1 MDRHLDWDGCFNVR
15 DLGGIPAAGGH
26 VVRRGAVVRSDAVD
40 KLSAD
45 GWAALCAHGIRT
57 VIDLRNDDEV
67 KADAAPRPSDLTTVH
82 LPLDSIEDTGFWSI
96 WCNGPD
102 GTPLYYRPFLD
113 HFPDRAARAVQAV
126 AHARPGGV
134 LVHCA
139 AGRDR
144 TGLVT
149 LLLLALAGASPA
161 DIAADYLLSND
172 RLDARFFT
180 TLGIPDH
187 RQEIADYLARKGTT
201 AERTLLAALDG
212 FDTAAHLRSGGLAPD
227 DVAALRTRLLE
238 PGEQLDVSRADR

>member
-1 MDRHLDWDGCFNVR
+1 MDRHLDWDGCFNAR
-15 DLGGIPAAGGH
+15 DLGGIPVAGGRT
-26 VVRRGAVVRSDAVD
+26 VRHGAVVRSDAVD
-40 KLSAD
+40 KLTAG
-45 GWAALCAHGIRT
+45 GWAALHTYGVRT

-67 KADAAPRPSDLTTVH
+67 KADAAPRPAGLTTVR
-82 LPLDSIEDTGFWSI
+82 LPLDGIEDTGFWSV
-96 WCNGPD
+96 WGDGPD

-113 HFPDRAARAVQAV
+113 HFPDRAARAVRAV

-180 TLGIPDH
+180 ALGIPDH
-187 RQEIADYLARKGTT
+187 RQDIADYLERKGTT
-201 AERTLLAALDG
+201 AEQALLATLDG
-212 FDTAAHLRSGGLAPD
+212 FDTAARLGPAGLTPD
-227 DVAALRTRLLE
+227 DVSALRTRLLE
-238 PGEQLDVSRADR
+238 PVPAHPAGD

>member
-1 MDRHLDWDGCFNVR
+1 MNRHLNWDGCFNVR
-15 DLGGIPAAGGH
+15 DLGGIPVAGGH

-40 KLSAD
+40 KLTAD
-45 GWAALCAHGIRT
+45 GWAALHAYGVRT

-67 KADAAPRPSDLTTVH
+67 KADAAPRPAGLTTVR
-82 LPLDSIEDTGFWSI
+82 LPLDGIEDTGFWSV
-96 WCNGPD
+96 WGNGPD

-113 HFPDRAARAVQAV
+113 HFPDRAAGAVQAV
-126 AHARPGGV
+126 AHAHPGGV

-149 LLLLALAGASPA
+149 LLLLALAGADPA

-180 TLGIPDH
+180 AHGIPDH
-187 RQEIADYLARKGTT
+187 RQEIADHLTRKGTT
-201 AERTLLAALDG
+201 AEQALLATLDG
-212 FDTAAHLRSGGLAPD
+212 FDTAAHLGPAGLTPD
-227 DVAALRTRLLE
+227 DVSALHTRLLE
-238 PGEQLDVSRADR
+238 PVPAHPAGA

>member
-1 MDRHLDWDGCFNVR
+1 MDRRLNWDGCFNVR
-15 DLGGIPAAGGH
+15 DLGGIPVAGGH
-26 VVRRGAVVRSDAVD
+26 AVRRGAVVRSDAVD

-45 GWAALCAHGIRT
+45 GWAALCAHGVRT

-67 KADAAPRPSDLTTVH
+67 AADAAPRPSDLTTVH
-82 LPLDSIEDTGFWSI
+82 LPLDGIEDTGFWSV
-96 WCNGPD
+96 WGDGPD

-187 RQEIADYLARKGTT
+187 RQEIADYLASKGTT
-201 AERTLLAALDG
+201 AERALLTALDG
-212 FDTAAHLRSGGLAPD
+212 FDTAAHLRSGGLTPD

-238 PGEQLDVSRADR
+238 PGGQPDVSRADR

>member
-1 MDRHLDWDGCFNVR
+1 MRL
-15 DLGGIPAAGGH
+15 
-26 VVRRGAVVRSDAVD
+26 RGTA
-40 KLSAD
+40 
-45 GWAALCAHGIRT
+45 
-57 VIDLRNDDEV
+57 
-67 KADAAPRPSDLTTVH
+67 
-82 LPLDSIEDTGFWSI
+82 IEDTGFWNI
-96 WCNGPD
+96 WGNGPD

-113 HFPDRAARAVQAV
+113 HFPDRAARAVRAI

-180 TLGIPDH
+180 ILGIPDH
-187 RQEIADYLARKGTT
+187 RQEITDYLARMGTT
-201 AERTLLAALDG
+201 AERALLAALDG
-212 FDTAAHLRSGGLAPD
+212 FDATTHLGSAGLTPD
-227 DVAALRTRLLE
+227 DVSALRTRLLE
-238 PGEQLDVSRADR
+238 PGEQPDVSRADR